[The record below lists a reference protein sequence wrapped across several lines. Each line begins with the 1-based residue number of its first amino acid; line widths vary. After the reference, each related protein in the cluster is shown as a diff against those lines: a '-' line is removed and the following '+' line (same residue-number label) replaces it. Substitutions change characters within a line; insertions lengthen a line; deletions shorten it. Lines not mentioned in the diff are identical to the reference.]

1 MRRVDVPTDFAALFS
16 LQSGGAPLGRRAIN
30 MSTRDMSQ
38 LLDGM
43 NPIQNLF
50 EDGDEDDDDDYYG
63 EDNGAQQWFP
73 PHDEPQPAGVD
84 LLASGDFGRVSVK
97 KDRTGINNRN
107 VAKRMFTRV
116 LHPQTSLYK
125 ENITSVSCC
134 QSMSSQWIEHMTGFG
149 T

>member
-1 MRRVDVPTDFAALFS
+1 MRRVGVPTDFAALFS
-16 LQSGGAPLGRRAIN
+16 LQSGGAPLGRRAI
-30 MSTRDMSQ
+30 MTTRDMSQ

-50 EDGDEDDDDDYYG
+50 DDGDEDDDDDYYG
-63 EDNGAQQWFP
+63 EDNGGQQWFP

-97 KDRTGINNRN
+97 KDRAGINNRN

-134 QSMSSQWIEHMTGFG
+134 RSMSSLRIEHMTGFG